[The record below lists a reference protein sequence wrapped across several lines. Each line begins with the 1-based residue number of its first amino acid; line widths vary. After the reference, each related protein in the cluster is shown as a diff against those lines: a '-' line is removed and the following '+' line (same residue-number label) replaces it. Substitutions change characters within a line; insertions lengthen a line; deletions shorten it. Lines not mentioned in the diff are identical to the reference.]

1 MNAANPVAISSER
14 RLLIVAAPVFRSSRE
29 TTRMILNQYSKPLSF
44 IALTVAL
51 AAAGYIFRDVWLP
64 HQATA
69 DSAQPLAPKSHAA
82 TPATKIIVGDQ
93 AQKNLGLSAKPLQST
108 TFWKAITV
116 PGMIVDRPGVSDRE
130 VVAPAA
136 GNVSQLF
143 HVPGDI
149 VSPGDKLFTLKLASE
164 SLQLTQSELYKT
176 TKSIQLAQTH
186 RDRLAEAGDA
196 IAKARVVEVDN
207 EISRLQVA
215 AQAYR
220 QELTNRGLSSADIN
234 GIADGRLLSQITLF
248 APQQPSDSNSTDEP
262 SPSTSAQ
269 PLAYEMQEL
278 KVALGEQV
286 QAGQTLCHLSNH
298 RSLAIEGRAFR
309 DETTLLERSVQQGWP
324 VDVDF
329 REEASSGWPAVEQS
343 FLIRYIANT
352 IDPTTRT
359 FAFLMPL
366 ENQYKTVD
374 HGKGTQILW
383 RFRPGQKVLLRVR
396 TEKLDDVFVLPADAV
411 VFEGADAFVFT
422 QNVNTFERKSV
433 HVLFH
438 DRDQVVLAND
448 GAMPTYTKGNE
459 RWTIPAIAR
468 TAAAQLNRMAKVGSS
483 TAPIGYHIHA
493 DGSLH
498 KNADEGKQ

>member
-1 MNAANPVAISSER
+1 MN
-14 RLLIVAAPVFRSSRE
+14 
-29 TTRMILNQYSKPLSF
+29 LNRYAKQLSF
-44 IALTVAL
+44 IALATAL
-51 AAAGYIFRDVWLP
+51 IAAGYIFHDLWLP
-64 HQATA
+64 HSVATNTEH
-69 DSAQPLAPKSHAA
+69 PVAA
-82 TPATKIIVGDQ
+82 KNDAITPATKIIVGDP
-93 AQKNLGLSAKPLQST
+93 AQKNLGLTAKPLQST
-108 TFWKAITV
+108 TFWKTITV

-130 VVAPAA
+130 VVAPAV
-136 GNVSQLF
+136 GTISQLF
-143 HVPGDI
+143 HVPGDT

-164 SLQLTQSELYKT
+164 SLQQTQSELYKT
-176 TKSIQLAQTH
+176 TKNIQLAQSR
-186 RDRLAEAGDA
+186 RDRLAGAGDA
-196 IAKARVVEVDN
+196 IAQARVVEVDN
-207 EISRLQVA
+207 ELSRLQVA

-220 QELTNRGLSSADIN
+220 QELTNRGLTDSDIN
-234 GIADGRLLSQITLF
+234 GIADGRLLSEITLL
-248 APQQPSDSNSTDEP
+248 APQQPSGSNP
-262 SPSTSAQ
+262 LAASPSSEPTSAGAQ
-269 PLAYEMQEL
+269 PLAYELQEL

-286 QAGQTLCHLSNH
+286 RAGQTLCHLSNH
-298 RSLAIEGRAFR
+298 QSLAIEGRAFR

-329 REEASSGWPAVEQS
+329 REEASNVWPAIDQS

-352 IDPTTRT
+352 IDPATRT

-396 TEKLDDVFVLPADAV
+396 IEKLDDVFVLPADAV

-433 HVLFH
+433 HVLFR

-448 GAMPTYTKGNE
+448 GALPTYVKGNE
-459 RWTIPAIAR
+459 RRTIAAIVR

-483 TAPIGYHIHA
+483 TAPAGYHIHA

-498 KNADEGKQ
+498 KNEDEGKQ